1 MGRILVAGIGNIF
14 LGDDGFGPEVVRHLA
29 TETLGDDVAVA
40 DFGIRGVH
48 LAYELADEQYAAA
61 ILVDAAPRGD
71 VPGTL
76 YVIDPAVDSAEW
88 PDEAPDAH
96 TLTPASVLAW
106 LKRIGSACPVRIV
119 ACEPEC
125 LDEQMGLSAT
135 VTAAIPGAVQ
145 LVRDQIARMTGAEPC
160 A

>member
-14 LGDDGFGPEVVRHLA
+14 LGDDGFGPEVIRHLA
-29 TETLGDDVAVA
+29 TEAFGDDVAVA

-48 LAYELADEQYAAA
+48 LAYELSDGKYAAA

-76 YVIDPAVDSAEW
+76 YVIDPASDATGV
-88 PDEAPDAH
+88 PDEAADAH
-96 TLTPASVLAW
+96 ALTPASVLAW
-106 LKRIGSACPVRIV
+106 LKRIGSVCPVRIV
-119 ACEPEC
+119 ACEPES
-125 LDEQMGLSAT
+125 LEEKLGLSPT

-145 LVRDQIARMTGAEPC
+145 LVRDQIACMSGAERC
-160 A
+160 V

>member
-14 LGDDGFGPEVVRHLA
+14 LGDDGFGPEVIRHLA

-40 DFGIRGVH
+40 DFGIRSVH
-48 LAYELADEQYAAA
+48 LAYELADEKYAAA

-76 YVIDPAVDSAEW
+76 YVIDPDIEAAAV
-88 PDEAPDAH
+88 PDEAADAH
-96 TLTPASVLAW
+96 TLTPGSVLAW

-119 ACEPEC
+119 ACEPES
-125 LDEQMGLSAT
+125 LDEKIGLSST
-135 VTAAIPGAVQ
+135 VTASIPGAVQ
-145 LVRDQIARMTGAEPC
+145 LVREQIARMSGAEPC